1 MQKARD
7 FRREAWQKLSGN
19 WGTMIAITLVFSLIS
34 SVCAGLAYIY
44 VGAIAEIVLIGPL
57 TLGVTIANINLIRKG
72 EVEFTSMFDGFKNFV
87 SALCA
92 YLLVV
97 IFTFLWRLLFVIPG
111 IIKSYSYS
119 MTMYILADHPEMG
132 ANDARKASI
141 RLMKGNKWRL
151 FCLQFSFI
159 GWILLSMLTF
169 GILMIWIS
177 PYMKAAEAAFYNS
190 LVAQTTETTEQP
202 NQSEP
207 LNPEVTKA

>member
-97 IFTFLWRLLFVIPG
+97 IFTFLWSLLFVIPG